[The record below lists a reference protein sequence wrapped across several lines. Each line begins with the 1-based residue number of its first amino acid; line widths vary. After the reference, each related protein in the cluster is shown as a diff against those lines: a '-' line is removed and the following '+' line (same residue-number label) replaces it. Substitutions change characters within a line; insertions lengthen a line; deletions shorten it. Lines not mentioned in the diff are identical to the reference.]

1 MGKLTKSLKEATKKL
16 DQVQYGINQM
26 QELGQEITENTFRVA
41 ETALRTGYLYAKAEA
56 EETPTQQLLP
66 GESHPSEKNQLK
78 GETHWTEASLK
89 AKFGSYDAAY
99 RYLRDVRGIKL
110 RSRSWKNLVDAFNEG
125 VEQLSLAQRVVQL
138 EQTVNQQTQY
148 IATLEEKIHQM
159 QQQLLK
165 LTTAVERLTKQG

>member
-56 EETPTQQLLP
+56 EETETQPLLP
-66 GESHPSEKNQLK
+66 GGSPVAEKNQLK
-78 GETHWTEASLK
+78 DETHWTEASLK

-110 RSRSWKNLVDAFNEG
+110 RSRSWKNIVDAFNEG
-125 VEQLSLAQRVVQL
+125 VEELSLTQRVVQL
-138 EQTVNQQTQY
+138 EQTLTQQTQY
-148 IATLEEKIHQM
+148 IATLEAKIHQM
-159 QQQLLK
+159 HLQLLE
-165 LTTAVERLTKQG
+165 LTTTVERLTKER